1 MQVEQLRQHF
11 LAAAEL
17 PVEMQARNV
26 VVYTTSDP
34 EVIIVEFEYQGR
46 VTTTGRSF
54 TVSNIFVRRV
64 RDGPEVASRDH
75 HNLVVL
81 PIQPA
86 TCPNLWRRSARRSPS
101 DREQPEGSIEH
112 RPRRSRRGGG
122 AG

>member
-17 PVEMQARNV
+17 PLEMQARNV

-64 RDGPEVASRDH
+64 RDGPKVASRDH

-81 PIQPA
+81 ADA
-86 TCPNLWRRSARRSPS
+86 TGHLPQLVAALSEKESV
-101 DREQPEGSIEH
+101 
-112 RPRRSRRGGG
+112 
-122 AG
+122 